1 MGMGRNPAQAGS
13 DQRMIGKTIAGRY
26 SLVRLLGDGGMG
38 AVYKAEDNVLRRFVA
53 IKLLHPAAAANP
65 AAVERFLREAQ
76 AAASI
81 GHPNIIDI
89 LDFGEAEGKPYLVME
104 YLRGRSLADAIHT
117 DGALNIKMGCSVA
130 THALAGL
137 QAAHDRGILHRDLKP
152 ANLMLVVRFGDRSFV
167 KLLDFGF
174 AALLGGTMPSDKS
187 LTPARTLVGTPA
199 YAAPERLRG
208 DDRRDPRT
216 DLYSLGVVLYE
227 MLAGVR
233 PFDAATFSELARK
246 VQNDPPPSLRLYRPD
261 APEALERVVNKA
273 LAKNPEERWPDAEH
287 FAAALV
293 PFGGRVVEVD
303 DAASDSLTMDLIK
316 IRARERKRE
325 PAPTGRPAPS
335 VPAEAAE
342 KRKPAVE
349 VNSATLI
356 DDSDSDIMFEKI
368 KLDLDR
374 KPAAPAAVPPNDT
387 KPALPPVV
395 QQPAPA
401 PTAMK
406 KPASMPPPP
415 PAQAAVAAARA
426 TAPAAP
432 NAFASTVAARG
443 SAPTPPAQ
451 AKKPATVPPPP
462 PPAQVAPARPAAP
475 AAALPEEPLHVET
488 VRTAAPSFAAMPPPA
503 AKAKKVHVPPPAPAP
518 SIPAQSPPAAPL
530 APAVSAP
537 ATAAVPSAAPRG
549 SAGAASAL
557 GGASRAPGAP
567 PRRAPA
573 PRAFE
578 GTVGLSILRFVSRRY
593 GERALKTV
601 LEGLPPDA
609 RQVFTA
615 GVTTGQW
622 ISFGSLCRL
631 VEVIDAKLGRDD
643 LHLIAD
649 CGRAVAEGAFD
660 TMKKLGPPTP
670 PPELL
675 LAEMPGFVE
684 SLIRGVECKVR
695 SVGRGYG
702 RLELDEFDADASLT
716 TCVIVLGFLDRSLT
730 RFGAREVEVNLL
742 NCRYLGDD
750 ENLFDISWLIT

>member
-1 MGMGRNPAQAGS
+1 
-13 DQRMIGKTIAGRY
+13 MIGKTIAGRY

-38 AVYKAEDNVLRRFVA
+38 SVYKAEDNVLRRFVA
-53 IKLLHPAAAANP
+53 LKLLHPAAAANP

-89 LDFGEAEGKPYLVME
+89 LDFGESEGKPYLVME

-117 DGALNIKMGCSVA
+117 DGALGIKMGCSVA

-174 AALLGGTMPSDKS
+174 AALLSSLPSDKS

-233 PFDAATFSELARK
+233 PFDASTFSELARK
-246 VQNDPPPSLRLYRPD
+246 VQNEPPPSLRLYRPD
-261 APEALERVVNKA
+261 IPEALERVINKA
-273 LAKNPEERWPDAEH
+273 LAKDPEDRWRDAEE

-293 PFGGRVVEVD
+293 PFGGRVVEHD
-303 DAASDSLTMDLIK
+303 DGASDSLTMDLIK
-316 IRARERKRE
+316 IRARERKRD
-325 PAPTGRPAPS
+325 PAPTRAAAPQPQVPKEATGRRA
-335 VPAEAAE
+335 
-342 KRKPAVE
+342 PAVE
-349 VNSATLI
+349 FNQTLME
-356 DDSDSDIMFEKI
+356 DSSESDIMFERI
-368 KLDLDR
+368 KLDIEPR
-374 KPAAPAAVPPNDT
+374 TRTEAKPAQKKGSIPPPAPPAAFAGRPAAPDPYRRPG
-387 KPALPPVV
+387 
-395 QQPAPA
+395 
-401 PTAMK
+401 
-406 KPASMPPPP
+406 SIPPP
-415 PAQAAVAAARA
+415 PAPDL
-426 TAPAAP
+426 TI
-432 NAFASTVAARG
+432 
-443 SAPTPPAQ
+443 
-451 AKKPATVPPPP
+451 
-462 PPAQVAPARPAAP
+462 
-475 AAALPEEPLHVET
+475 PEEPLQVET
-488 VRTAAPSFAAMPPPA
+488 VRTAPPFA
-503 AKAKKVHVPPPAPAP
+503 VPPPAHKSAPKAGFRVPPPSPAP
-518 SIPAQSPPAAPL
+518 SMPAHAAPAAPI
-530 APAVSAP
+530 APAMPGSAP
-537 ATAAVPSAAPRG
+537 PHPRG
-549 SAGAASAL
+549 SVPST
-557 GGASRAPGAP
+557 
-567 PRRAPA
+567 PRRALVT
-573 PRAFE
+573 RAFE

-601 LEGLPPDA
+601 LAALPPDA
-609 RQVFTA
+609 REVFAHGVTA
-615 GVTTGQW
+615 GTWV
-622 ISFGSLCRL
+622 SFESVCRL
-631 VEVIDAKLGRDD
+631 VEAIDAKLGRDD

-660 TMKKLGPPTP
+660 QMKKLGPPTP

-702 RLELDEFDADASLT
+702 RLELDEFDAEPSLT
-716 TCVIVLGFLDRSLT
+716 TCVLVLGFLDRSLT

>member
-1 MGMGRNPAQAGS
+1 
-13 DQRMIGKTIAGRY
+13 
-26 SLVRLLGDGGMG
+26 
-38 AVYKAEDNVLRRFVA
+38 
-53 IKLLHPAAAANP
+53 
-65 AAVERFLREAQ
+65 LREAQ

-89 LDFGEAEGKPYLVME
+89 LDFGESDGKPYLVME

-117 DGALNIKMGCSVA
+117 DGALQVKLCAGVA

-174 AALLGGTMPSDKS
+174 AALLGSSLPNDKT

-216 DLYSLGVVLYE
+216 DLYSLGVVLFE

-233 PFDAATFSELARK
+233 PFDASTFSELARK
-246 VQNDPPPSLRLYRPD
+246 VQNEPPPSLRLYRPD
-261 APEALERVVNKA
+261 APEGLERVVNKA
-273 LAKNPEERWPDAEH
+273 LSKNPEERWPDAET

-293 PFGGRVVEVD
+293 PFGGRVVEAD
-303 DAASDSLTMDLIK
+303 DGASDSLTMDLIK
-316 IRARERKRE
+316 IRARERKRD
-325 PAPTGRPAPS
+325 PAPS
-335 VPAEAAE
+335 ARPAASAVPPEATG
-342 KRKPAVE
+342 KRRPAVE
-349 VNSATLI
+349 FNATLT
-356 DDSDSDIMFEKI
+356 DSSDSEIDFERV
-368 KLDLDR
+368 KLDVDARDKL
-374 KPAAPAAVPPNDT
+374 KAALANPSPVPP
-387 KPALPPVV
+387 
-395 QQPAPA
+395 
-401 PTAMK
+401 K
-406 KPASMPPPP
+406 KAS
-415 PAQAAVAAARA
+415 
-426 TAPAAP
+426 
-432 NAFASTVAARG
+432 
-443 SAPTPPAQ
+443 
-451 AKKPATVPPPP
+451 VPPPP
-462 PPAQVAPARPAAP
+462 TLPPPALKAKLPAQAPAP
-475 AAALPEEPLHVET
+475 AAERRPPTLPPPPRLNALPQEPLQVET
-488 VRTAAPSFAAMPPPA
+488 VRTAPPSFAAMLPPA
-503 AKAKKVHVPPPAPAP
+503 NKAPIKGANKVVVPPPARPPSVPAP
-518 SIPAQSPPAAPL
+518 PAIAPVLPVMPAPLPSARVPQAAPH
-530 APAVSAP
+530 V
-537 ATAAVPSAAPRG
+537 
-549 SAGAASAL
+549 
-557 GGASRAPGAP
+557 
-567 PRRAPA
+567 PRRATST
-573 PRAFE
+573 RAFE

-601 LEGLPPDA
+601 LDNLPADA
-609 RQVFTA
+609 RRVFTA
-615 GVTTGQW
+615 GVTAGTW
-622 ISFGSLCRL
+622 VSFESVCRL

-660 TMKKLGPPTP
+660 QMKKLGPPTP

-684 SLIRGVECKVR
+684 SLIRGIECKVR

-702 RLELDEFDADASLT
+702 RLELDEFDAEPSLT

-750 ENLFDISWLIT
+750 ENLFDISWLIA